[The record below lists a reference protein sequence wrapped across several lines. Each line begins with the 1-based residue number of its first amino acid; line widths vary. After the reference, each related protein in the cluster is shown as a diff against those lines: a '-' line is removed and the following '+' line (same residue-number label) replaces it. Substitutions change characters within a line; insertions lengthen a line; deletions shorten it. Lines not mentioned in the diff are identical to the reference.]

1 MIPLKK
7 LHYILYALFLVL
19 FIQNIGMGQCS
30 LELGTIGSGGVI
42 SWTGLSSS
50 NDICPNTTYAIRV
63 PGSTA
68 AVHFARGTAS
78 NDVFFGSSGS
88 VVPTN
93 QAVCSAPTG
102 SGAFDTIYFRVTG
115 LSAQSITASD
125 DVGGCNAGTTTV
137 CTYNFVIA
145 PAAVIAHPD
154 ITICDGKDVV
164 INYSGNCS
172 GTCTAGG
179 GQTLTFEWQED
190 GGGYSA
196 PSSSNNLTLNHGD
209 YATYPSTFD
218 VNVITNFTDNLS
230 CINRDTIT
238 VTRQTKPSLSA
249 LNFASTTSA
258 NGKVCIA
265 STEDVTATCSNCGS
279 NSTTYTWSHD
289 LNGGSATYTNFLTGN
304 MQATTT
310 GNQVFTIDPETGT
323 YPPPTSNAELEP
335 GIYNI
340 RVIANLNTCLDTA
353 VGILTV
359 NDRPGVMMG
368 WYNQDGANSGSD
380 GYYANDNSNRVW
392 GNDTV
397 ICAGSGLSFFVR
409 GCGDGFLSGQYS
421 DARAVKNYR
430 GADPNT
436 ENIPNRPGG
445 AYDCPCLESDLS
457 TSNCTGVGDYY
468 ASLAWSVSSSNTANT
483 GLSITGG
490 ANQTATSDCDIVADS
505 IEVLTYRVDVT
516 DANGCTNYDD
526 IRIIARISDVHFR
539 YNGTDYA
546 DGSTISVCESQ
557 SALSIDAWGLS
568 TSYDDVVPFYGHDVN
583 ASPYSHTTYAWSQSS
598 IANDLDITSGASSRT
613 IVTDDPTSTNVGI
626 TSSYQVQMQDDWG
639 CIGKGEIH
647 VAVSE
652 VAIDLTGTP
661 TSICYGEPLTI
672 TNSQHSSGVQY
683 DIYYDI
689 CPTCSGSSALLS
701 NQNHPITINNPNAG
715 TYYVVAKAGA
725 GCESTANVVVSIN
738 PQITWT
744 IQEPDTLVESCTDQ
758 VVILEAEAVGGTGL
772 LTYSWNATGIGQG
785 GAHTSSGGI
794 MGTASSTG
802 ATGYYQ
808 WVFTGFFPTL
818 VWVTTSTT
826 DNNFT
831 YYSNLPA
838 QNNATN
844 QLIVTD
850 ANGCS
855 ITHTWDF
862 DIIECGLPSLSKEK
876 TVFTTPNLPLEKYG
890 CVNDVINLTCQ
901 VNSTS
906 ALGFTPKYEWSTG
919 VTEVSAT
926 SLVNIPIT
934 SSSPDTIFTWCKV
947 TNSTTDEIIGVV
959 FDTTIVSRGSL
970 SLYPYGD
977 LDRTTVDTSI
987 CLNEVVRAGASCPGC
1002 RGYIEYLWDYNATGN
1017 VQLNGSTYDYHYFSG
1032 TVPNSTFTIPITVKH
1047 GEAPNYCIDSSNRQV
1062 NVDTLPNLSLIDANN
1077 NPISGPI
1084 YLCDGDVDT
1093 IRVNTLSCPT
1103 CYTFQWNTSANT
1115 EAIYVASQGGYYAEV
1130 IDGNSCRNVTDIAL
1144 VISSNDG
1151 LNSPVIANP
1160 SQICSGNNAVLE
1172 VPPCI
1177 GCSYKWFD
1185 IIPFPNGTEVATTR
1199 AYATNSPNT
1208 YYAEITNAHG
1218 CVYPTNPIT
1227 IGAVTLTTPSITGT
1241 TDSICLGETS
1251 VLSTTSGAGYMFQ
1264 WYRNGTVI
1272 SGAVDSAYIASEA
1285 GAYTVEVTYTNGCVE
1300 ESSIFNLVSIAYKP
1314 NLIVID
1320 SIVCS
1325 GSTAELMTDLYPN
1338 WHYQWYN
1345 NGIPIAGANGS
1356 IYHAVHDGTHSVEVT
1371 TDYLCVVR
1379 SDSVNIQIS
1388 SLSKPKAST
1397 STTSICPDE
1406 DAELSVSLCTSCNY
1420 QWFESNGTPITPN
1433 ASSSNYRYV
1442 FSPSSSKLYYAEVSK
1457 DGCVVQSDTIS
1468 ITVNSVFT
1476 PAITSSSSVVCD
1488 GRDALL
1494 LTSNC
1499 VGCSYSWLLDGTPI
1513 PSALNDTF
1521 HLVSSISDTGN
1532 YQIAVTYPNSC
1543 TDTSSILKISDGSY
1557 DVSLTIDT
1565 SGGRALDSVICNGIG
1580 ENLLSTPLGVAL
1592 AGSYTHT
1599 LFLDNTPVT
1608 GQSNVTASG
1617 ANYVFPGNTAGIYT
1631 VEVTDPRGCRALSN
1645 ILPLRA
1651 VDITP
1656 VLAAHPTAINPI
1668 PARAICTDS
1677 GTVFMEV
1684 TVANCTNCV
1693 YDWLRGSSSL
1703 GHTNTTY
1710 TTAPGVL
1717 GTGLYIVNVTSD
1729 GCLASSNVI
1738 TIANSIGTINSS
1750 ANTTDT
1756 SICDGQ
1762 SVTLEHAASMGSP
1775 SIQHSF
1781 RWLRNLQPISA
1792 ATNYQYTTS
1801 TPGTYNLEL
1810 TTSDGCVDTSGR
1822 INIRK
1827 VDPPTSLSLNF
1838 DTLVTIGTQLVTGT
1852 PLAANGSLID
1862 MNHWVFPD
1870 SVRHDSLGGS
1880 DFSYFSSAPFNAA
1893 LNCNGAL
1900 PCNPGLSGVDS
1911 VFFTPNDTLAGYH
1924 LISYHYNTQGCAF
1937 VVSDVLEVLPPAAI
1951 TVTNTNPASVS
1962 YEACVGDDLIINT
1975 INLNY
1980 SIDEVYAYD
1989 VNDNYILLPLNSVT
2003 TTSDTFGTNVRWN
2016 TTINLTVPGFANASS
2031 FMLVNSALND
2041 TTYTSYV
2048 LIHNTDLSFTGL
2060 PNMLCSNGEGITLFG
2075 NPSGGTFYTTSA
2087 GNPSAIL
2094 PGTTIGDTLY
2104 PTLLNQAAYTN
2115 GNQWIDVYYSY
2126 TETYTNG
2133 NLCPSNDTVSI
2144 RKEVKDVRL
2153 TDVTFNTISVS
2164 QQEELLT
2171 NLVYQV
2177 SPYQARPNKQ
2187 PLYTSSFSGS
2197 FTNPAGNPTTFLP
2210 ANAGVGKHALTYYI
2224 ESGDCINSVED
2235 SVTVVAAPTPIPIP
2249 DTICRNFGT
2258 VTFSRD
2264 AAFPYT
2270 LLGSIYPAITTIY
2283 TDTFYTLT
2291 VTGAGV
2297 SNGNTNPG
2305 SETFAYN
2312 PNIVVGNY
2320 DTLIIEYR
2328 YYRDEDTLN
2337 NLGIGVNFDTLDYV
2351 VAKIVH
2357 PIYIEDLSPVTI
2369 IDTIVNPFY
2378 CQEDKLHL
2386 LAGSPS
2392 NNAFG
2397 GGRFMLYGGTNQYQ
2411 FGDTLHNN
2419 VINPYQVNHQENATT
2434 VYDLVYILNGAA
2446 CQNSDTIAVTI
2457 SKGLYPAFATVSG
2470 GDEYCDTDPD
2480 EVITHN
2486 VTAPD
2491 TAIWKIG
2498 GVPQGSYV
2506 FPPDPLD
2513 PGIHVVE
2520 LQMVDTFGCTASAL
2534 DTFTIHALPAL
2545 ALSPGLDNQYCNND
2559 TPLNF
2564 VVTPSPDCP
2573 SYAAPGQAILNEQF
2587 NSGIPPSWNTTNAF
2601 AGKTWIGSTGSFGG
2615 AAFIDSSQ
2623 VLNDSWLISSPLNLV
2638 AGHRYQ
2644 LTYMVQAGALDS
2656 TCAGFCNARLSVYI
2670 GATATAPM
2678 PTNLVPQLIVH
2689 NDLTYARYTVE
2700 HYHDPSLGFTTGQ
2713 YYLGFRSVTP
2723 ALGRSLLLD
2732 NVRMRDLTIGSCAQN
2747 GIGYIDGPGIH
2758 RVIGANGLI
2767 DSTYQFNPLA
2777 VDAGNVDIKY
2787 IYTDINGCQDS
2798 LVYPVIVDTTP
2809 VVSFTS
2815 MDPFYCE
2822 NEPTIMLTG
2831 APLGGTFTSSMGTNL
2846 VHIPFYAPLDTAFF
2860 PVNYQTNT
2868 SGVDTVSYSYTDA
2881 NGCSNTARD
2890 TVMIVAMLDSNA
2902 INQAALDPQGDGH
2915 CAYDTLALLDVVAIS
2930 GIQITDGTFYGPG
2943 VRNGA
2948 GGVGVATFH
2957 PDSAVLDM
2965 GHTGDVTLTYI
2976 YTVPPLMYGCV
2987 DTTRLV
2993 TRVHAAPDL
3002 SFVNLPDSLCL
3013 NRDSFQVQ
3021 VQNNVVTGS
3030 MGQISYTSTLG
3041 AQVGT
3046 FTEVSS
3052 DGTPLPNF
3060 IYLFDTLYPSSA
3072 TGHSQVNISYTYV
3085 AGAAFG
3091 NCYSTIYDSI
3101 RIDTVPIAYFQGL
3114 QDSYCENDST
3124 SIFLAFPSYRLGSG
3138 YLQIGTNQI
3147 DSSFYWINPAA
3158 MVGPG
3163 PSTATYPTYY
3173 TYTDAR
3179 GCTGEVFDTFVVN
3192 AYPRI
3197 VLNSTYQDT
3206 FCRQVGRYDL
3216 RQALVSPLGGFFT
3229 DNLALT
3235 SIEDSFFLNLNSLAG
3250 PRLVTYHYTDPTTGC
3265 QNKESFWMYIFNGPD
3280 LDFTIYGGCA
3290 QMDITFDPSASNL
3303 VQGIDSI
3310 TRIWWDFEGN
3320 GTTMSTGLD
3329 TSPILIPDTA
3339 YHYTTSGVYNVTLY
3353 VENRN
3358 SCVDTVTKELIIS
3371 PYYDLATDYFED
3383 FNAGPGDWHDDQP
3396 IGLSSTNIWTH
3407 ENNLNSSNI
3416 KNTDGFWVTTAV
3428 DTFYDQG
3435 QAAWVYSPCFDFTSS
3450 KRPMIAFD
3458 LWRDVSEDIDGVV
3471 MEFYNNSTN
3480 QWELLGSVGEGIKWY
3495 QGSFV
3500 LARPGNQNGSLIPIG
3515 WTGRSDGFE
3524 SARLRLDQFKGQR
3537 DVRFRIAFAS
3547 SAQSV
3552 LDSIPGVGYEGAAFD
3567 NVWIGERTRNVL
3579 VEHFNNVNYTTVAG
3593 NPFSSVDQSVYDN
3606 VFNSSYGLDVVLI
3619 QYQINIPSLAED
3631 SIFGANPADLGSRR
3645 SYYSVDPNTV
3655 LIDGQLIA
3663 PGYSDSLDQK
3673 DLDYEM
3679 LQFPDFKID
3688 IDTVMTIVG
3697 QTLFVE
3703 ADVEALVDKDS
3714 TEYIIHTVI
3723 IQDSFTYHNNFNM
3736 LSIARKMLPDHGGRL
3751 MRGAWAAGD
3760 TAHIIANWDYSGQL
3774 GQTSFNETQ
3783 LEAVVFI
3790 QESSTQEVLQ
3800 VATSQDLNR
3809 YVGTKKLEDEVAI
3822 EIFSLNVYPNPS
3834 NRLFNVEFDKAL
3846 EGDYNWRLIDVTGRT
3861 LQTGI
3866 ATRGTQKFVLDAER
3880 LVDGAYFFV
3889 IHSDDN
3895 KTYAQRKL
3903 IVIK

>member
-1 MIPLKK
+1 MQLHFSLFKSYNMKPLI
-7 LHYILYALFLVL
+7 HYHLILVL
-19 FIQNIGMGQCS
+19 FFCCLSLNSKGQITG
-30 LELGTIGSGGVI
+30 EIDMGSGFVSINANHVVCPYTEYTIRLSGSNVGRYYI
-42 SWTGLSSS
+42 QAGDATVEINDGGSFRSFSGLPYCDLNNSPATIVVRFTAEGTSKTIEVSNARGLSHG
-50 NDICPNTTYAIRV
+50 CTPM
-63 PGSTA
+63 G
-68 AVHFARGTAS
+68 
-78 NDVFFGSSGS
+78 
-88 VVPTN
+88 
-93 QAVCSAPTG
+93 
-102 SGAFDTIYFRVTG
+102 GA
-115 LSAQSITASD
+115 
-125 DVGGCNAGTTTV
+125 NAGTQIFSFNV
-137 CTYNFVIA
+137 Q
-145 PAAVIAHPD
+145 PLAHPEFVQASINGCTGQD
-154 ITICDGKDVV
+154 LVLDAPTITCTGTSC
-164 INYSGNCS
+164 NTLASYQWYQGNTSIGGATSLPYTIPS
-172 GTCTAGG
+172 GTIDGITPISTGDLDFTVESSVTYGAG
-179 GQTLTFEWQED
+179 TPDE
-190 GGGYSA
+190 
-196 PSSSNNLTLNHGD
+196 
-209 YATYPSTFD
+209 
-218 VNVITNFTDNLS
+218 ITCVDQA
-230 CINRDTIT
+230 TIT
-238 VTRQTKPSLSA
+238 VTREATPVLSTITFGGNATEIMCTNETQAIGISCTSGCDGSETYSWEYKEAGVYAAIPSSIISVGTNGGTGATALTLGGGASDPVPGTYDFQVVATHPTTGCSETSA
-249 LNFASTTSA
+249 EATNALIINDLPGVEIYHNSGDGNWNNPIATNGDIICTGQQFELRPKDCNGNAYVPANYTNNQSSTTSPNVEKSGGGA
-258 NGKVCIA
+258 I
-265 STEDVTATCSNCGS
+265 TY
-279 NSTTYTWSHD
+279 NSPCTGGGEYFQTLRWS
-289 LNGGSATYTNFLTGN
+289 
-304 MQATTT
+304 
-310 GNQVFTIDPETGT
+310 
-323 YPPPTSNAELEP
+323 
-335 GIYNI
+335 
-340 RVIANLNTCLDTA
+340 A
-353 VGILTV
+353 VG
-359 NDRPGVMMG
+359 
-368 WYNQDGANSGSD
+368 S
-380 GYYANDNSNRVW
+380 
-392 GNDTV
+392 
-397 ICAGSGLSFFVR
+397 
-409 GCGDGFLSGQYS
+409 
-421 DARAVKNYR
+421 
-430 GADPNT
+430 
-436 ENIPNRPGG
+436 
-445 AYDCPCLESDLS
+445 
-457 TSNCTGVGDYY
+457 
-468 ASLAWSVSSSNTANT
+468 
-483 GLSITGG
+483 
-490 ANQTATSDCDIVADS
+490 
-505 IEVLTYRVDVT
+505 
-516 DANGCTNYDD
+516 
-526 IRIIARISDVHFR
+526 
-539 YNGTDYA
+539 
-546 DGSTISVCESQ
+546 
-557 SALSIDAWGLS
+557 
-568 TSYDDVVPFYGHDVN
+568 
-583 ASPYSHTTYAWSQSS
+583 
-598 IANDLDITSGASSRT
+598 TSGA
-613 IVTDDPTSTNVGI
+613 
-626 TSSYQVQMQDDWG
+626 
-639 CIGKGEIH
+639 
-647 VAVSE
+647 
-652 VAIDLTGTP
+652 
-661 TSICYGEPLTI
+661 LTI
-672 TNSQHSSGVQY
+672 N
-683 DIYYDI
+683 
-689 CPTCSGSSALLS
+689 SSAV
-701 NQNHPITINNPNAG
+701 HTINNPNSTATNTLTTSTLLTETITFTLEAVGANGCIATDNITIDSQEPTISFEYPTGTPRAAG
-715 TYYVVAKAGA
+715 ATVEGCENTQVQIEAFCNWCDNPTASWGASGGSSGISSSTSANPVQTGSIQNGIPTTYSVTMTGSRGCVGSASIDLDDVTAPNITSVTPVAPLCSNEDLQLTIGGFNAAHDYEVYDYNPNNSGSGPVFSCSSCPGGGVITTTGYQPVDNTTYYVKAII
-725 GCESTANVVVSIN
+725 S
-738 PQITWT
+738 
-744 IQEPDTLVESCTDQ
+744 
-758 VVILEAEAVGGTGL
+758 GGTACEDTEATSTVNVSDPPNVSRYRDPTRVCNNSTYNFYISGGSSTY
-772 LTYSWNATGIGQG
+772 TYSPTIVGSNFPAESGTIFTGNGGSFFFGPPSNGYTLDTPSVPGATDNGVNLSIDVGNNGCTTTLTWPQFEIIDCEQPKLYARTSYPSTTQHGNLYKQEVGLNNNFDYVCEGGTIELDVNIGGSQYTP
-785 GAHTSSGGI
+785 AYKWSSG
-794 MGTASSTG
+794 
-802 ATGYYQ
+802 
-808 WVFTGFFPTL
+808 
-818 VWVTTSTT
+818 
-826 DNNFT
+826 
-831 YYSNLPA
+831 
-838 QNNATN
+838 
-844 QLIVTD
+844 
-850 ANGCS
+850 
-855 ITHTWDF
+855 
-862 DIIECGLPSLSKEK
+862 E
-876 TVFTTPNLPLEKYG
+876 
-890 CVNDVINLTCQ
+890 
-901 VNSTS
+901 
-906 ALGFTPKYEWSTG
+906 
-919 VTEVSAT
+919 
-926 SLVNIPIT
+926 IT
-934 SSSPDTIFTWCKV
+934 SSITITTSSATPDTV
-947 TNSTTDEIIGVV
+947 TRSVIVYNDDNGDSLTTLYHTFLVSRSNINYYPTENGLV
-959 FDTTIVSRGSL
+959 DTTICINESL
-970 SLYPYGD
+970 FSQA
-977 LDRTTVDTSI
+977 
-987 CLNEVVRAGASCPGC
+987 NCPGC
-1002 RGYIEYLWDYNATGN
+1002 KGNITYTWGSSLSATTEVDN
-1017 VQLNGSTYDYHYFSG
+1017 SNNGSIYQNYIVGPLSSSIAT
-1032 TVPNSTFTIPITVKH
+1032 TTTITH
-1047 GEAPNYCIDSSNRQV
+1047 GETCRDIMSRDIDINPLPTIGLTRQS
-1062 NVDTLPNLSLIDANN
+1062 DGSA
-1077 NPISGPI
+1077 ISTGSPI
-1084 YLCDGDVDT
+1084 YLCVGDNDSLIV
-1093 IRVNTLSCPT
+1093 SCTSSNCSNPS
-1103 CYTFQWNTSANT
+1103 FQWNTGATTPS
-1115 EAIYVASQGGYYAEV
+1115 IYVGSQGGYYVVVE
-1130 IDGNSCRNVTDIAL
+1130 DENSCRKISEIAL
-1144 VISSNDG
+1144 VIEANQG
-1151 LNSPVIANP
+1151 HNAPVTANP
-1160 SQICSGNNAVLE
+1160 TQVCSGNNVTLE
-1172 VPPCI
+1172 VAPCI
-1177 GCSYKWFD
+1177 GCNYQWIDVSSGAS
-1185 IIPFPNGTEVATTR
+1185 IPAGQTHTTND
-1199 AYATNSPNT
+1199 TGQ
-1208 YYAEITNAHG
+1208 YYAQVINAQG
-1218 CVYPTNPIT
+1218 CYYNTAPIILSDVILMPPT
-1227 IGAVTLTTPSITGT
+1227 ITGT
-1241 TDSICLGETS
+1241 TDSICAGQTS
-1251 VLSTTSGAGYMFQ
+1251 TLSTGSGVGFQYQ
-1264 WYRNGTVI
+1264 WYWNGGVGNNFSVI
-1272 SGAVDSAYIASEA
+1272 SGANDSIYVAYNTGSYRVDVTYPNGCIEQSPYFVVNSAMFSPHISSTDTIICAGEYVDISTPLNVGWQYQWYRDGIALVGEVGAIHSADLA
-1285 GAYTVEVTYTNGCVE
+1285 GVYYVEVTNQN
-1300 ESSIFNLVSIAYKP
+1300 S
-1314 NLIVID
+1314 
-1320 SIVCS
+1320 
-1325 GSTAELMTDLYPN
+1325 
-1338 WHYQWYN
+1338 
-1345 NGIPIAGANGS
+1345 
-1356 IYHAVHDGTHSVEVT
+1356 
-1371 TDYLCVVR
+1371 CVVQ
-1379 SDSVNIQIS
+1379 SNTMELTST
-1388 SLSKPKAST
+1388 SLSKPNATTST
-1397 STTSICPDE
+1397 SAICPGE
-1406 DAELSVSLCTSCNY
+1406 LGQLSVSLCSGCSY
-1420 QWFESNGTPITPN
+1420 EWFNDDGISVSANSTLGYNFN
-1433 ASSSNYRYV
+1433 AV
-1442 FSPSSSKLYYAEVSK
+1442 TVTDLYYAEVSK

-1543 TDTSSILKISDGSY
+1543 TDTSSILKINDGSY

-3407 ENNLNSSNI
+3407 ENNLNSSKI

-3619 QYQINIPSLAED
+3619 QYQINIPSLAGD
-3631 SIFGANPADLGSRR
+3631 PIFATNTADLGSRR

-3714 TEYIIHTVI
+3714 TEYIIHTAI

-3800 VATSQDLNR
+3800 VATSQDLNK